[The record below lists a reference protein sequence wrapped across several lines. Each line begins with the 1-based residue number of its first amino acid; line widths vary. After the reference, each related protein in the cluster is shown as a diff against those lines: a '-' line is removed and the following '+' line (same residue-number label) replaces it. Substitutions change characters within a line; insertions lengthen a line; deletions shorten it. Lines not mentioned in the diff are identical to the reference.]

1 MAHIFK
7 KLYICTA
14 SILMLILSSIA
25 FGTTTSGPS
34 SATAQQPSGQLQDSK
49 QAIQFFKE
57 EMKYLTNPHDVKQ
70 SIDKQ
75 DKTITIIDVRS
86 AKDFAEGHIP
96 GAINIPYEKF
106 NGFHGNETEF
116 KGLRKDGYNVIYC
129 YELLCN
135 LAKNAAIKF
144 ASLGYPVKEM
154 QGGFQAWKEKG
165 NPIEK

>member
-1 MAHIFK
+1 MSFGAETE
-7 KLYICTA
+7 TA
-14 SILMLILSSIA
+14 SKTQNASLQNSS
-25 FGTTTSGPS
+25 
-34 SATAQQPSGQLQDSK
+34 K
-49 QAIQFFKE
+49 AIQFFQE
-57 EMKYLTNPHDVKQ
+57 EINFTTNPHDVKQ

-96 GAINIPYEKF
+96 GAINIPYEKH

-154 QGGFQAWKEKG
+154 QGGYNAWKEKG
-165 NPIEK
+165 NAIEK